1 MCGICGIYGEGTA
14 RLHITSMMW
23 EIKHRGL
30 DGESHKEDQYCAL
43 GHDRLAILDLSE
55 NGKQPM
61 TNEDGTIWLVVNGEI
76 YNYKTLRS
84 VLKAKGHTFH
94 SESDSEVIL
103 HLYEDQGLEF
113 VKGLRGMFALALYD
127 QKQRRLILAR
137 DPIGKKPLYYAW
149 QNGTLYFA
157 SEIKALFAAGVAK
170 KVNYARIP
178 DYLMYQYVPGEETLF
193 EGVKKL
199 LAGHMLIAKSDGYGI
214 DRYWKI
220 HERGEPEAVD
230 KMLAKYQGVYPGYTW
245 NGQLRDLLDE
255 SVSLRLQSDVPVG
268 AFLSGGIDS
277 SAVVALWRK
286 QSNADIHTFTASF
299 PTHSE
304 ASYAKQ
310 AADHLGT
317 IYHEVSITPEMVAS
331 DLERITWHHDEP
343 LGDAATINTYYLA
356 REAKK
361 YVTVVLAGEGGDEL
375 FGGYPWY
382 QHAGK
387 IAKLSRIPWLFR
399 MPAIVPLMTLGMHGI
414 DSKYYALGRRLEL
427 VADDGRD
434 LMILNTEATMS
445 FANAMWLLQK
455 EYYQG
460 CQHEIIHPNGIRGTY
475 NRMLAMDCLNLLPE
489 KFLMKADKGTMAW
502 GIEERLPLLDK
513 HIIEYAFSLPE
524 SQKQDK
530 KILREAVAGLLPN
543 EIVRRPKQG
552 FGTPQ
557 KEWLESDALRPMVE
571 ERMQDGKLLKEIC
584 KPESLRKILKAPAN
598 ILWTVFALQVWYDV
612 WFGK

>member
-127 QKQRRLILAR
+127 QKEKRLILAR

-149 QNGTLYFA
+149 QAGTLYFA
-157 SEIKALFAAGVAK
+157 SEIKALFAVGVEK

-178 DYLMYQYVPGEETLF
+178 DYLMYQYIPGEETLF

-199 LAGHMLIAKSDGYGI
+199 LAGHMLTVDEDGQKL
-214 DRYWKI
+214 DRYWTFSG
-220 HERGEPEAVD
+220 HSSFEGPDWEAVD
-230 KMLAKYQGVYPGYTW
+230 I
-245 NGQLRDLLDE
+245 LRSNLED

-304 ASYAKQ
+304 ANYAK
-310 AADHLGT
+310 AVADHLST
-317 IYHEVSITPEMVAS
+317 TYHEVSITPEMVAS

-356 REAKK
+356 QEAKK
-361 YVTVVLAGEGGDEL
+361 YVKVVLAGEGGDEL

-382 QHAGK
+382 QHAQK
-387 IAKLSRIPWLFR
+387 ISILSAIPFPLKLPVLGVASFMGDVTGRNYVRGR
-399 MPAIVPLMTLGMHGI
+399 ML
-414 DSKYYALGRRLEL
+414 DF
-427 VADDGRD
+427 VAEVTQEE
-434 LMILNTEATMS
+434 MMLNTELTMS
-445 FANAMWLLQK
+445 MLNATWLLDDNK
-455 EYYQG
+455 NWSLPRGY
-460 CQHEIIHPNGIRGTY
+460 ISPNGIRGTY

-571 ERMQDGKLLKEIC
+571 ERIQDGKLLNEIC
-584 KPESLRKILKAPAN
+584 KPESLKKILKAPAN
-598 ILWTVFALQVWYDV
+598 ILWTVFALSVWDEV
-612 WFGK
+612 WFGGAH